1 VKPVLAAGLLAML
14 TAAAAAQTAGR
25 PAAFSPNRL
34 WDGKT
39 PDFRGI
45 WQVRDTA
52 FANIEGHPAEKGIAG
67 SKSIVVD
74 PPDGKIPYKPDALAK
89 RQMNSR
95 ARATA
100 DPSLKCYQAG
110 VPRATYLPT
119 PLQILQSPGNFAIV
133 YQENHAFRVF
143 QPEGRPH
150 FDNTD
155 WWMGDTRY
163 RWDGETLVADVAAL
177 TDELWLDGAGNFH
190 STEVHIVER
199 YRMTGADSLEYEARI
214 EDPVVYS
221 RPWMLRTVLYRV
233 KQPGARIIE
242 DECLEDANGVRH
254 HISPTDPRN
263 LLKSDYSR
271 WKKSSSEGLCPPSE
285 LSPREVD
292 VRTRR
297 HHVDKLLVRH
307 SDDERIA
314 IARFPVREFIELALD
329 RHHQHVV
336 LQQRVDARG

>member
-1 VKPVLAAGLLAML
+1 V
-14 TAAAAAQTAGR
+14 TAAAAQTVGR
-25 PAAFSPNRL
+25 PARYTPLRL

-52 FANIEGHPAEKGIAG
+52 FANIEGHPAEQGIAA

-74 PPDGKIPYKPDALAK
+74 PPDGKIPYKTDALAR
-89 RQMNSR
+89 RQANFK

-100 DPSLKCYQAG
+100 DPALKCYQAS
-110 VPRATYLPT
+110 VPRATYLAT

-150 FDNTD
+150 FDNAD

-163 RWDGETLVADVAAL
+163 RWDGDTLVADVAAL
-177 TDELWLDGAGNFH
+177 TDEAWLDAAGNFH

-199 YRMTGADSLEYEARI
+199 YEMTGPDTILYEARI
-214 EDPVVYS
+214 EDPVVYA
-221 RPWMLRTVLYRV
+221 RPWTLRIVLHRV
-233 KQPGARIIE
+233 KTPAARIIE

-254 HISPTDPRN
+254 HVSPYDRQN
-263 LLKSDYSR
+263 LRQSDYSR
-271 WKKSSSEGLCPPSE
+271 WKK
-285 LSPREVD
+285 
-292 VRTRR
+292 
-297 HHVDKLLVRH
+297 
-307 SDDERIA
+307 
-314 IARFPVREFIELALD
+314 
-329 RHHQHVV
+329 
-336 LQQRVDARG
+336 RVSN